1 MEHDLRKQAIER
13 YLKGESPKSIY
24 NDLDRSKNWFFKW
37 LKRYQSGEP
46 NWYKDRSRA
55 PVNRPKAINASDRKR
70 IIKTRLH
77 LESQKYAQT
86 GPSAIKWELTKAGHT
101 LPSDSTIK
109 RVLKQEGLIKKN
121 ALRPQRGRVS
131 VFYGS
136 VRHQPYSPGRSC
148 RSSLH
153 KRRWQVLLI
162 QRHRSLQP
170 SGLCR
175 GPAHQSRSAS
185 RRQSAALL
193 ESRGAAG
200 FSAP

>member
-1 MEHDLRKQAIER
+1 MEQNLRKQAVER

-46 NWYKDRSRA
+46 NWYADRSRA
-55 PVNRPKAINASDRKR
+55 PVNRPRAIKTNDRKR
-70 IIKTRLH
+70 IIETRLH

-86 GPSAIKWELTKAGHT
+86 GPSAIKWELSKAGHQ

-131 VFYGS
+131 VF
-136 VRHQPYSPGRSC
+136 
-148 RSSLH
+148 
-153 KRRWQVLLI
+153 
-162 QRHRSLQP
+162 
-170 SGLCR
+170 
-175 GPAHQSRSAS
+175 
-185 RRQSAALL
+185 
-193 ESRGAAG
+193 
-200 FSAP
+200 F

>member
-1 MEHDLRKQAIER
+1 MEQDLRKQAIER
-13 YLKGESPKSIY
+13 YLKGESPKNIY
-24 NDLDRSKNWFFKW
+24 SDLDRSKNWFFKW

-70 IIKTRLH
+70 IIKTRIH

-131 VFYGS
+131 VFY
-136 VRHQPYSPGRSC
+136 
-148 RSSLH
+148 
-153 KRRWQVLLI
+153 
-162 QRHRSLQP
+162 
-170 SGLCR
+170 
-175 GPAHQSRSAS
+175 
-185 RRQSAALL
+185 
-193 ESRGAAG
+193 
-200 FSAP
+200 

>member
-1 MEHDLRKQAIER
+1 MEQNLRKQAVER

-46 NWYKDRSRA
+46 NWYADRSRA
-55 PVNRPKAINASDRKR
+55 PVNRPRAIKTNDRKR
-70 IIKTRLH
+70 IIETRLH

-86 GPSAIKWELTKAGHT
+86 GPSAIKWELSKAGHQ

-131 VFYGS
+131 VF
-136 VRHQPYSPGRSC
+136 C
-148 RSSLH
+148 
-153 KRRWQVLLI
+153 
-162 QRHRSLQP
+162 
-170 SGLCR
+170 
-175 GPAHQSRSAS
+175 
-185 RRQSAALL
+185 
-193 ESRGAAG
+193 
-200 FSAP
+200 